1 MERELDLRE
10 LRAIRQMEV
19 DIEYKGLVFREP
31 LKLDLLVENRVL
43 VELKSVERILP
54 VHKAQLLSYMK
65 LLRVPVGLLINFHE
79 PILKDGI
86 TRLALKVGETRE

>member
-31 LKLDLLVENRVL
+31 LKLDLLVEKTESL
-43 VELKSVERILP
+43 VW
-54 VHKAQLLSYMK
+54 Y
-65 LLRVPVGLLINFHE
+65 
-79 PILKDGI
+79 
-86 TRLALKVGETRE
+86 